1 MTDRHQAS
9 RQVRRA
15 EARRKTTVSRE
26 FRWDRLIAPLL
37 VAAALFAYHNSLKGE
52 FVLDDRGAILQNET
66 IRTLWPPWAPLRTPP
81 KSSLTGR
88 PIVNLSLALNYAV
101 GGFDPTTYHLFNVF
115 FHALTALVLF
125 GVIRRT
131 LAAPALRDRFEGRRT
146 GLAAAMALLWVVHPL
161 ASETVDYIIQRTEL
175 LMSFFFLLTFYGAI
189 RSFEQT
195 GKEKAWLAL
204 AIGAFALGLGCK
216 EVIVVAPIAL
226 LLYDWLFWSKSLPD
240 ALRRHRVLYLGLVA
254 VLAVVLVVVG
264 TRLRHAFTGL
274 SRRMSPW
281 HYALTQFGVISHYIR
296 LAVWPHPLVA
306 DYGNWPVARSVTTV
320 LPALLFVAAL
330 VGLTVW
336 GLVRRKP
343 LAFLGVWFFGILA
356 PTSSIRPLSVEIA
369 AERRMYLPLIAVIV
383 LAVLG
388 IEALLRWVDAPRPVG
403 PITLGALALILAL
416 ATVRR
421 ADAYRTNLSFWN
433 DVLAKWPDDARA
445 HIWMGNYSKDSGRMD
460 DAFAHFSE
468 SVRIQPDNSNAH
480 NGLGAVLARQGKTAD
495 AILHYREAIR
505 LDPENSLA
513 HNNLGS
519 ILALQDQVD
528 EAVDHF
534 REAVRINPDY
544 ASAHANLARVL
555 VRQGLTIE
563 AIEHYETALR
573 LQPDFPAARKGL
585 DDVRR
590 EISQ

>member
-1 MTDRHQAS
+1 MADRRHAS

-15 EARRKTTVSRE
+15 EARRKTTVRPE

-101 GGFDPTTYHLFNVF
+101 SGFDPTTYHLFNVF
-115 FHALTALVLF
+115 FHALAALVLF
-125 GVIRRT
+125 GVVRRT
-131 LAAPALRDRFEGRRT
+131 LAAPALGNRFEGRKT
-146 GLAAAMALLWVVHPL
+146 GLAAAVALLWVVHPL
-161 ASETVDYIIQRTEL
+161 ASETVDYTIQRTEL

-189 RSFEQT
+189 RGFEQT
-195 GKEKAWLAL
+195 GREKAWFAV
-204 AIGAFALGLGCK
+204 AIAAFALGLGCK
-216 EVIVVAPIAL
+216 EVIAVAPIAL
-226 LLYDWLFWSKSLPD
+226 LLYDWLFWSKSFGE
-240 ALRRHRVLYLGLVA
+240 ALRRHRILYLGLAA
-254 VLAVVLVVVG
+254 VLVLVVAVIG
-264 TRLRHAFTGL
+264 SRLRRAFSGL

-281 HYALTQFGVISHYIR
+281 HYALTQFGVIVHYLR

-306 DYGNWPVARSVTTV
+306 DYGNWPVARTVTSV
-320 LPALLFVAAL
+320 LPSLLLVAAL

-336 GLVRRKP
+336 GLVRRAP

-369 AERRMYLPLIAVIV
+369 AERRMYLPLVAVIV

-388 IEALLRWVDAPRPVG
+388 IEALFRWADAPRAAKPV
-403 PITLGALALILAL
+403 TVGALALILAL

-421 ADAYRTNLSFWN
+421 AEAYRTMLSFWN

-445 HIWMGNYSKDSGRMD
+445 HIWMGNYYKDRGQTA
-460 DAFAHFSE
+460 DAFAQFQE

-480 NGLGAVLARQGKTAD
+480 NGLGAVLVSQGKIPD
-495 AILHYREAIR
+495 AVLHYREAIR
-505 LDPENSLA
+505 LDPDNALA

-519 ILALQDQVD
+519 VLVADRVD
-528 EAVDHF
+528 EAVEHF
-534 REAVRINPDY
+534 RDAVRINPDY
-544 ASAHANLARVL
+544 ASAHANLARAL